1 MSWKSDIRVIVG
13 LDFGTTFSG
22 FSYVHTANQ
31 EEIITNEAWPGEIG
45 QLKTNTVL
53 QYDPKFETVDLWGAP
68 ALSKR
73 PHRRKKKVIE
83 AQPVELFKLHL
94 GDMPAKLKPKLEL
107 DYKKAITDYLKEI
120 GRWMKDTITT
130 RWCGIDF
137 KNDVLLIITMPADY
151 SEQAKA
157 IMRECVFNADMI
169 SDLDSEKLQFTT
181 EPEAA
186 AVYCLKNVL
195 KEHSLQVSGTTFM
208 IVDCGGGTVDL
219 TTYKL
224 WKEDQL
230 GEITERAGDFCGS
243 TFVDNKF
250 VDYLSSI
257 VSKNAINLLKKN
269 HYGQFQY
276 MVQTFCKQVK
286 FPFSGQ
292 DPDFTYELDI
302 EDVCP
307 VLKQY
312 VTDSVEEQLEET
324 EWIIEIDYDT
334 IKSFFDPV
342 IDRII
347 SMIDV
352 QLKNS
357 NNNITAMFLV
367 GGFSQSKYL
376 QKRIKDK
383 FIPQVPNIS
392 VPVRSIVAVC
402 RGATLYG
409 LSMYNNDNLNSN
421 NNFKFVIDS
430 RVLRYSYGIIGYPMW
445 KEGDP
450 PHRRDSDGR
459 MRKFIQMAPRG
470 KVVKINEE
478 SSTTFVPISAENE
491 SIRFEI
497 YHSKNNDEIYS
508 DEPGMKK
515 LGELIISLPDKHLGT
530 NRPVLFSLCFG
541 KMEITA
547 RAINQLNGLNCETK
561 FRLEFD

>member
-1 MSWKSDIRVIVG
+1 MAGAINSIGEILR
-13 LDFGTTFSG
+13 
-22 FSYVHTANQ
+22 YVNINIFKKYRNGIHLLEAIEEENVFDRPIDDDTRSKWSLLYLFDSTNQ

-137 KNDVLLIITMPADY
+137 KNDVLLIITMPA
-151 SEQAKA
+151 A
-157 IMRECVFNADMI
+157 
-169 SDLDSEKLQFTT
+169 
-181 EPEAA
+181 EAA

>member
-1 MSWKSDIRVIVG
+1 
-13 LDFGTTFSG
+13 
-22 FSYVHTANQ
+22 
-31 EEIITNEAWPGEIG
+31 
-45 QLKTNTVL
+45 
-53 QYDPKFETVDLWGAP
+53 
-68 ALSKR
+68 
-73 PHRRKKKVIE
+73 
-83 AQPVELFKLHL
+83 
-94 GDMPAKLKPKLEL
+94 
-107 DYKKAITDYLKEI
+107 
-120 GRWMKDTITT
+120 
-130 RWCGIDF
+130 
-137 KNDVLLIITMPADY
+137 
-151 SEQAKA
+151 
-157 IMRECVFNADMI
+157 
-169 SDLDSEKLQFTT
+169 
-181 EPEAA
+181 
-186 AVYCLKNVL
+186 
-195 KEHSLQVSGTTFM
+195 
-208 IVDCGGGTVDL
+208 
-219 TTYKL
+219 
-224 WKEDQL
+224 
-230 GEITERAGDFCGS
+230 
-243 TFVDNKF
+243 
-250 VDYLSSI
+250 
-257 VSKNAINLLKKN
+257 
-269 HYGQFQY
+269 
-276 MVQTFCKQVK
+276 
-286 FPFSGQ
+286 
-292 DPDFTYELDI
+292 
-302 EDVCP
+302 
-307 VLKQY
+307 
-312 VTDSVEEQLEET
+312 
-324 EWIIEIDYDT
+324 
-334 IKSFFDPV
+334 
-342 IDRII
+342 
-347 SMIDV
+347 MIDV